1 MHTYVHLIVVAKQ
14 RYIKVLLGYEWAPNK
29 KPIVCPAIKNRLL
42 LTLTGGLSSGPRA
55 ICLAGPG
62 EVANKFVLRITFQH
76 YYAPVGERISI
87 SDSISRYTRIA
98 TVSN

>member
-1 MHTYVHLIVVAKQ
+1 MSCL
-14 RYIKVLLGYEWAPNK
+14 K
-29 KPIVCPAIKNRLL
+29 KSRLL
-42 LTLTGGLSSGPRA
+42 LTPTGGLSSGPRA

-76 YYAPVGERISI
+76 YCILVGERITI
-87 SDSISRYTRIA
+87 SDTIGRYTRVA